1 MYRILFRTQNLSE
14 VKEYCYKSWTKI
26 LENRASVQDFI
37 FAKEIRMG
45 TYRRAHSLP
54 EMSFLIFQVSEKAPP
69 PPGVTIA
76 ARRMVEDPNNEP
88 QYGERVPYVI
98 ARGPP
103 NTRLVDRAVD
113 PLEFLQ
119 DRFLLHHS
127 QVASNSLTS

>member
-1 MYRILFRTQNLSE
+1 M
-14 VKEYCYKSWTKI
+14 
-26 LENRASVQDFI
+26 QDFV

-45 TYRRAHSLP
+45 TYRQARSLP
-54 EMSFLIFQVSEKAPP
+54 EISFLIYQFSEKGPP

-103 NTRLVDRAVD
+103 NTKLVDRAVD

-127 QVASNSLTS
+127 QATSNSLTS